1 MSKLPL
7 KTRKSL
13 KDALVVIE
21 ANIAKAA
28 KAYGG
33 DIVWEDPSEAIYDA
47 LIAYG
52 KTAENLFTIGDNF
65 KQYVDQF
72 VKEITAFSKDPDNL
86 EQLKNEWSTGI
97 ITLRV
102 TDDAVPFRLE
112 DGKLIMETK
121 ANYWCSYLSEFTAG
135 ALEKI
140 LGLTDPMPLLVK
152 KNVKKNQKLIEQKM
166 AKISKV
172 YGQELT
178 WADNSQELYEAR
190 VAYGAS
196 VSDNYTL
203 GDAILLYVTQLESQI
218 TAFCKDA
225 DNLEALK
232 DELAGGQVG
241 VRIKDDASDKGW
253 AIDDG
258 NLWMETKNNYWKSYL
273 SEFSSS
279 KLESIL

>member
-21 ANIAKAA
+21 ANVAKAA
-28 KAYGG
+28 KVYGG
-33 DIVWEDPSEAIYDA
+33 DIVWEDPSESIYEA

-52 KTAENLFTIGDNF
+52 KTPENLFTIGDNF

-72 VKEITAFSKDPDNL
+72 VKEITVFSKDPDNL

-112 DGKLIMETK
+112 DGKLVMETK
-121 ANYWCSYLSEFTAG
+121 ANYWCSYLSEFTAA

-140 LGLTDPMPLLVK
+140 LGLADPMPLLVK

-190 VAYGAS
+190 VAYGAQAT
-196 VSDNYTL
+196 DNYTL
-203 GDAILLYVTQLESQI
+203 GDAILLYVNQLESQI

-253 AIDDG
+253 AIEDG

>member
-13 KDALVVIE
+13 KDAQVKID
-21 ANIAKAA
+21 ANLAKAS
-28 KAYGG
+28 KAYGS
-33 DIVWEDPSEAIYDA
+33 DVVWEDPSEQIYEA
-47 LIAYG
+47 LTSYG
-52 KTAENLFTIGDNF
+52 KTAEQLFTIGDQIN
-65 KQYVDQF
+65 QYVDQF
-72 VKEITAFSKDPDNL
+72 VKEITAFAKDADNN
-86 EQLKNEWSTGI
+86 EQLKNEWSTGVL
-97 ITLRV
+97 TVRV

-121 ANYWCSYLSEFTAG
+121 ANYWGSYLSEFTAG

-140 LGLTDPMPLLVK
+140 LGLTDPMPLIVK

-166 AKISKV
+166 TKISKV

-178 WADNSQELYEAR
+178 WADNAQELYEAR

-196 VSDNYTL
+196 ESDHYTL
-203 GDAILLYVTQLESQI
+203 GDAILLYVNQLDTEL
-218 TAFCKDA
+218 TKFCKDA

-241 VRIKDDASDKGW
+241 VRIKDDASDKAW
-253 AIDDG
+253 AIEDG
-258 NLWMETKNNYWKSYL
+258 NLWMETKANYWKSYL
-273 SEFSSS
+273 SEFSAA

>member
-21 ANIAKAA
+21 ANVAKAA
-28 KAYGG
+28 KVYGG
-33 DIVWEDPSEAIYDA
+33 DIVWEDPSEAIYEA
-47 LIAYG
+47 LTTYG
-52 KTAENLFTIGDNF
+52 KTAEQLFTIGDNF

-72 VKEITAFSKDPDNL
+72 VKEITVFCKDEDNK
-86 EQLKNEWSTGI
+86 EQLTTEWSTGI
-97 ITLRV
+97 LSLRV

-121 ANYWCSYLSEFTAG
+121 ANYWCSYLTEFTAG

-140 LGLTDPMPLLVK
+140 LGLNDPMPLIVK
-152 KNVKKNQKLIEQKM
+152 KNVKKNQKLIEGKM
-166 AKISKV
+166 AKVSKV

-178 WADNSQELYEAR
+178 WADNAQDLYEAR
-190 VAYGAS
+190 KNYGAS
-196 VSDNYTL
+196 ESDHYTL
-203 GDAILLYVTQLESQI
+203 GDAILLYVNQLESQM

-241 VRIKDDASDKGW
+241 VRIKDDASDKAW
-253 AIDDG
+253 VIEDG
-258 NLWMETKNNYWKSYL
+258 NLWMETKANYWKSYL
-273 SEFSSS
+273 TEFSAP
-279 KLESIL
+279 KL